1 MGANMSRASKFLFF
15 KEVDKKDTI
24 QLKPDQEHLLT
35 PQLVDHLNDSLCHVN
50 FLLESC
56 DVIVSFKN
64 DTLLDLEDCLNR
76 ARGKKEFESRLAT
89 MTDQYRKFG
98 FSEKDLQIM
107 AFAKLAYDQRIGIN
121 EFTPPPAAS
130 SPSSPS
136 SPPKQKKD
144 GEACPVIIPT
154 RRAPSPPVK
163 NAGKETG
170 ARPKETLPP
179 IATEDFSMQLDPCDL
194 LQRPPPSWIPEDPPQ
209 KKAADTIKRPTIPPP
224 PPPPKEKSTIAA
236 KPAPKPKPRRAD
248 LFSPPP
254 SPPPAT
260 LQSRAGKMDVDEF
273 IITTV
278 VSSKSP
284 TPPPSPPPP
293 PPPPPPAQDET
304 GSVVKQPPVP
314 PPKPKRL

>member
-224 PPPPKEKSTIAA
+224 PPPKEKSTIAA